1 MAHAQP
7 NYVDTDASI
16 LQEQSSQEIGLGN
29 ISESEQNSGVDPE
42 YVIFLCDGIKC
53 EPIDPETV
61 QKEETHQQV

>member
-29 ISESEQNSGVDPE
+29 ISESEKNSGVDPE
-42 YVIFLCDGIKC
+42 NVIFYLM
-53 EPIDPETV
+53 ESNV
-61 QKEETHQQV
+61 N